1 MKNKKPLLPKSSLI
15 IRLVAGMY
23 LIYLAYELGMGLL
36 DATGDG
42 APTPLIIFAVI
53 AFAVVGLI
61 ITIASGRA
69 FLKGEFQGG
78 IMDVSEEKMTEDNQ

>member
-1 MKNKKPLLPKSSLI
+1 
-15 IRLVAGMY
+15 
-23 LIYLAYELGMGLL
+23 MGLL

-78 IMDVSEEKMTEDNQ
+78 IMDVSESTETEEEQ